1 MFKVCGVFKVY
12 EQENNGIS
20 TEVEAIFLK
29 KSINLISNFNEI
41 YSYLKSTSI
50 EN

>member
-20 TEVEAIFLK
+20 TEVEAILK
-29 KSINLISNFNEI
+29 KIYKFNKH
-41 YSYLKSTSI
+41 L
-50 EN
+50 

>member
-20 TEVEAIFLK
+20 TEVEAIFK
-29 KSINLISNFNEI
+29 KSINLINIFNEI
-41 YSYLKSTSI
+41 YSYLKSTPI

>member
-29 KSINLISNFNEI
+29 KIYKFNKQ
-41 YSYLKSTSI
+41 L
-50 EN
+50 